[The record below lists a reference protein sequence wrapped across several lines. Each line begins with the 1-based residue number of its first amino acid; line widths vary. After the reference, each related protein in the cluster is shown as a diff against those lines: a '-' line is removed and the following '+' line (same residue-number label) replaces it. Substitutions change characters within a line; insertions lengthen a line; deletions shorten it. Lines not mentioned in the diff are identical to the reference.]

1 MIFMLRILL
10 AGGGT
15 AGHVNPAL
23 AIAEIIKEKHS
34 DAEFAFAGT
43 PDGIEARLVPNA
55 GYKFYPIKVKGFQRK
70 MNFNN
75 IKRNVKAASYL
86 LTAGK
91 NANKIIDD
99 FKPDLVIG
107 TGGYVA
113 GPIVR
118 AAAKRG
124 IKTAIHEQ
132 NAYPGVTNKL
142 LSKVVDKVML
152 TVKEAQDY
160 LEKDVDCTVTGLP
173 VRKSFLAVEKSYAR
187 EKLGIPSDAVCV
199 LSTGGSLGART
210 INNSARALFKWYQ
223 KENVDVYHIHSYG
236 TYAGYKGYKDELKAE
251 GINTDN
257 KRFIISD
264 YVDMSV
270 CMAASDLVISRCGA
284 NTLNEL
290 ESVGRGAI
298 LIPSPNVAGNHQYYN
313 GMVLQ
318 NADAAIVI
326 EEKNLTDE
334 KIVSAVS
341 ELIKSRDRLS
351 KLSENASSLYIKDTN
366 DRIYSVLSMLL
377 KDVILKG

>member
-1 MIFMLRILL
+1 MLKILL

-70 MNFNN
+70 LNFNN
-75 IKRNVKAASYL
+75 IKRNIKAASYL

-99 FKPDLVIG
+99 FKPDLVVG
-107 TGGYVA
+107 TGGYVS
-113 GPIVR
+113 GPVVR

-142 LSKVVDKVML
+142 LSKEVDKVML
-152 TVKEAQDY
+152 TVKEACDY
-160 LEKDVDCTVTGLP
+160 LEKDIDITVTGLP
-173 VRKSFLAVEKSYAR
+173 VRKSFAVSDKAEAR
-187 EKLGIPSDAVCV
+187 KKLGIPEDAICI

-210 INNSARALFKWYQ
+210 INNSAKALFKWYQ
-223 KENVDVYHIHSYG
+223 EENIDVYHIHSYG
-236 TYAGYKGYKDELKAE
+236 TYSGYKGYKDDLKAQ
-251 GINTDN
+251 GIDVDD

-313 GMVLQ
+313 GLVLQ

-326 EEKNLTDE
+326 EEKDLTDE
-334 KIVSAVS
+334 KIVSTVRD
-341 ELIKSRDRLS
+341 LISSRDRLAT
-351 KLSENASSLYIKDTN
+351 LSENARGLYIQDTN
-366 DRIYSVLSMLL
+366 ERIYSVLSELL
-377 KDVILKG
+377 KDVIIKR

>member
-1 MIFMLRILL
+1 MLRVLL

-23 AIAEIIKEKHS
+23 AIAEIIKDKRP

-43 PDGIEARLVPNA
+43 PDGLESRLIPNA

-70 MNFNN
+70 LSFNN

-91 NANKIIDD
+91 RANSIISD

-118 AAAKRG
+118 SAAKKG

-132 NAYPGVTNKL
+132 NAFPGVTNKL

-152 TVKEAQDY
+152 TVSEAKKY
-160 LEKDVDCTVTGLP
+160 LESTSDCTVTGLP
-173 VRKSFLAVEKSYAR
+173 VRKSFFAMEKSDAR
-187 EKLGIPSDAVCV
+187 KRLGIPDEAVCV

-210 INNSARALFKWYQ
+210 INNAAAALFKWYQ
-223 KENVDVYHIHSYG
+223 ESGIEVYHIHSYG
-236 TYAGYKGYKDELKAE
+236 TYAGYKDYVSELSAK
-251 GINTDN
+251 GIDTN
-257 KRFIISD
+257 KKELIISD

-284 NTLNEL
+284 STLNEL
-290 ESVGRGAI
+290 ESMGRGSV

-318 NADAAIVI
+318 NAGAAVVI
-326 EEKNLTDE
+326 EEKDLTDD
-334 KIVSAVS
+334 KIVRTVS
-341 ELIKSRDRLS
+341 ELISDRDRLS
-351 KLSENASSLYIKDTN
+351 SLSKKARELYIPDTN
-366 DRIYSVLSMLL
+366 ERIYSVLSELI
-377 KDVILKG
+377 KATE